1 MELFFSYFCVFVYLF
16 TILRVVF
23 LGSSLFLLF
32 CIVFVFVIFDAVVIV
47 VVFAV
52 ANIHI
57 NAKEN

>member
-1 MELFFSYFCVFVYLF
+1 MELFFSYFRVFVYLF
-16 TILRVVF
+16 MILRLVF
-23 LGSSLFLLF
+23 WGLIYFLF
-32 CIVFVFVIFDAVVIV
+32 CIVFVIVIFVGVVIV